1 MSKRYRDEDML
12 AYKGGGD
19 DRMSKRKQ
27 RNKALEI
34 VFDPSAHK
42 YVCQKYLMLLNI
54 SLQCMQ
60 PVLVQLLRFSSLPL
74 SPPSSLLPTC
84 REYITGFR
92 KRKQARRKD
101 ALSNL
106 EKKQRQQRIE
116 ERAEV
121 RN

>member
-1 MSKRYRDEDML
+1 L
-12 AYKGGGD
+12 
-19 DRMSKRKQ
+19 
-27 RNKALEI
+27 
-34 VFDPSAHK
+34 PS
-42 YVCQKYLMLLNI
+42 
-54 SLQCMQ
+54 
-60 PVLVQLLRFSSLPL
+60 
-74 SPPSSLLPTC
+74 C

-121 RN
+121 RGNASSPFNFPPKKILIFKFLILKSLSFSNVLYRDG

>member
-1 MSKRYRDEDML
+1 V
-12 AYKGGGD
+12 A
-19 DRMSKRKQ
+19 
-27 RNKALEI
+27 
-34 VFDPSAHK
+34 
-42 YVCQKYLMLLNI
+42 
-54 SLQCMQ
+54 
-60 PVLVQLLRFSSLPL
+60 SLPF
-74 SPPSSLLPTC
+74 C

-121 RN
+121 RGPK